1 MGLFTKKPTNTSKT
15 APLYTIGGQ
24 KTILIVG
31 LGNPGEDYTYTRHNA
46 GFIALDHFKDMHAEF
61 DNWINKKD
69 LKCMFSSG
77 NIGATRVILIKP
89 NTFMNESGQS
99 VQAVQN
105 FYKISN
111 SQMVVVHDELDIPF
125 GQIRTRI
132 GGSDAGHN
140 GVKSLTNHCGS
151 EFGRIRIGILNTHKD
166 NTNAADFVLKTFN
179 SEEKNKLNLMAKEAE
194 NILIET
200 IYSGK
205 LNTETRSYI
214 V

>member
-24 KTILIVG
+24 KTMLIVG
-31 LGNPGEDYTYTRHNA
+31 LGNPGEKYGDTRHNA
-46 GFIALDHFKDMHAEF
+46 GFMALDHFKDTLEF

-140 GVKSLTNHCGS
+140 GVKSIISNCGS
-151 EFGRIRIGILNTHKD
+151 EFGRVRIGILNTQKD
-166 NTNAADFVLKTFN
+166 NADAANFVLKPFN
-179 SEEKNKLNLMAKEAE
+179 SDERKNLNLMAKEIE

-214 V
+214 I